1 MNTKGTKDSMSD
13 VNVRQKQLETALEML
28 TLPPGITLRR
38 WTEADFPAI
47 QRLSTAEGWTT
58 PQQRPDEAL
67 SAWQHSWP
75 AHVLTEDEHDQVI
88 GFVRGL
94 SDGEVTTFIAE
105 LLVASEH
112 RGKGLGRL
120 LLDAC
125 HLLYPHTRLDLI
137 ADEEAVPFYKAIGFR
152 TVGEG
157 LRKSY
162 R

>member
-1 MNTKGTKDSMSD
+1 MTDDTS
-13 VNVRQKQLETALEML
+13 RQQQLSAVLK
-28 TLPPGITLRR
+28 TLIRPPGITLRC
-38 WTEADFPAI
+38 WTETDFLAI
-47 QRLSTAEGWTT
+47 ARLSTPEGWMT
-58 PQQRPDEAL
+58 PLHRPVEAL
-67 SAWQHSWP
+67 QAWQHSWP
-75 AHVLTEDEHDQVI
+75 TLVVTEDENVI

-94 SDGEVTTFIAE
+94 TDGEVTTFIAE
-105 LLVASEH
+105 LLVAPEQ

-137 ADEEAVPFYKAIGFR
+137 SQEEAIPFYKALGFR
-152 TVGEG
+152 YVGEG